1 MDCSSNAALINISN
15 RARAVDR
22 AQQIAEPIQSQLDV
36 VIVANALLITVSTQP
51 TRCTQSEAHAIM
63 LTYHPATSLPSNL
76 PAEVRNKIYELVS
89 LLEAQDSDVFGVVKL
104 VRCNKSKRTRH
115 PGPIWHLPSFLRA
128 DKKINAEATP
138 IYLNMT
144 TFSLYFDLDKP
155 EDVKRVAEWA
165 SNMISKAHIKPD
177 QKFSNEI
184 RLRVFKANWR
194 FIHNFVPIV
203 QLLRVTGL
211 KAGIV
216 SIRGGEQVRDLD
228 QALFEQQISK
238 GKRIVVILGKQ
249 PALNNA
255 FRTLMDVGEK
265 AYRRGTNEAQFRIK
279 IDNKVKEIFSSAEGR
294 TGTVKYEQRDGLTFG
309 PLLPR
314 APRLWTAAVP
324 MQPVPPPPPPP
335 PPPKISGF
343 VSHPAEQD
351 TMMTAFSF
359 AQRHGFPAS
368 FADFAHLAWQSVVRM
383 PAPALHIGYANV
395 PQDFAGYVHL
405 SRNTRKPAVF
415 RFSNGPQITVNFQ
428 PADVSSVHTIQGRAA
443 PLGHLLLGGNSVSV
457 GLQQTM
463 IDQARTAAALT
474 LSWVFPPGY
483 VATPPVQT
491 HAYTSTAAMP
501 PSIWINPRN
510 VQVRP
515 GLTAPALEM
524 LSIVF
529 EPYTDYSDPLAEF
542 QVISPLVLAADD
554 DNPYGNGSGVDAVG
568 PGEFDGGMD
577 GMEIDM
583 VDWGD
588 GADGMDSPSNHFGN
602 IFGLDD
608 LPELPDLYDGM
619 GGDDY

>member
-1 MDCSSNAALINISN
+1 MCH
-15 RARAVDR
+15 
-22 AQQIAEPIQSQLDV
+22 SQLDV

-76 PAEVRNKIYELVS
+76 PAEVRNKIYELLS

-194 FIHNFVPIV
+194 FIHNFIPIV

-211 KAGIV
+211 QAGIV
-216 SIRGGEQVRDLD
+216 SIRGGEQIRDEN

-238 GKRIVVILGKQ
+238 GKRIVVILGRQ

-255 FRTLMDVGEK
+255 FRTLMDLGEK
-265 AYRRGTNEAQFRIK
+265 AYRRGTNEARFRIK

-314 APRLWTAAVP
+314 APRLWTAAMP

-335 PPPKISGF
+335 KITGF

-359 AQRHGFPAS
+359 ARRHGFPAL
-368 FADFAHLAWQSVVRM
+368 FADFAHLACQSVVQM
-383 PAPALHIGYANV
+383 PAPALHIGYANM
-395 PQDFAGYVHL
+395 PQYFAGHL
-405 SRNTRKPAVF
+405 HHSPNTRTPAIF
-415 RFSNGPQITVNFQ
+415 RFSNGPQVTVNLQ
-428 PADVSSVHTIQGRAA
+428 HTDISSVHTIQGRAA
-443 PLGHLLLGGNSVSV
+443 PVRHFALGGNSIPVRV
-457 GLQQTM
+457 QQTA
-463 IDQARTAAALT
+463 IDQTRTVAALT
-474 LSWVFPPGY
+474 LSWAFPPGY
-483 VATPPVQT
+483 VATQPVQT

-501 PSIWINPRN
+501 PSIWINPGN
-510 VQVRP
+510 VEVQP
-515 GLTAPALEM
+515 GSTAPALEM

-529 EPYTDYSDPLAEF
+529 GPHTDYSDDLPEF
-542 QVISPLVLAADD
+542 QVISPLVLAAAD

-568 PGEFDGGMD
+568 PGEFDGGID
-577 GMEIDM
+577 GMDIDLL
-583 VDWGD
+583 DFGD
-588 GADGMDSPSNHFGN
+588 DADGMDSPSNYFGN
-602 IFGLDD
+602 IFGLHDLPD
-608 LPELPDLYDGM
+608 LPELPDVDDGM
-619 GGDDY
+619 DGDDY